1 MVAMAV
7 RIAGRG
13 QKSSFAEHALAPRNR
28 GHTTSRPAPGSAL
41 PWHKSLSR
49 SAEMQLTALVLV
61 SATSAVAV
69 APPVA
74 SSPHPTF
81 GRIALRDSTV
91 APVPVAE
98 CLDSA
103 GASNESPI
111 KTSACSEQ
119 KGSQLFSYR
128 KNQHLQLNG
137 TSCAGSSAPCCVEN
151 WNGEA
156 TIFSCS
162 DMPSIKAWAYSN
174 TTGHISNSGQCMTAT
189 GGGGK
194 VTVASCKQDDPNQ
207 MWRVEAAA
215 SGPAPPAPPPGSSKC
230 SVIGCPSDWTPGL
243 PCQCNPDCERYG
255 NCCADKEQVC
265 GKAPPSPSP
274 GPWPCRW
281 PPCPGPP
288 APSCGHVAGKWSAAA
303 AGDVVT
309 ITQSGCNLVATDPR
323 QPWSPAQGTGQAWNL
338 QMTFGG
344 VSLSGHLQGCSPSGC
359 PQGSTISFSNGQRWT
374 RQ

>member
-1 MVAMAV
+1 MPAIKCIVS
-7 RIAGRG
+7 
-13 QKSSFAEHALAPRNR
+13 KSITALALFARRGTARNQSSR
-28 GHTTSRPAPGSAL
+28 SKIHTPLASRPPR
-41 PWHKSLSR
+41 PRSR
-49 SAEMQLTALVLV
+49 LQAWRA
-61 SATSAVAV
+61 
-69 APPVA
+69 
-74 SSPHPTF
+74 
-81 GRIALRDSTV
+81 
-91 APVPVAE
+91 
-98 CLDSA
+98 A
-103 GASNESPI
+103 G
-111 KTSACSEQ
+111 T
-119 KGSQLFSYR
+119 
-128 KNQHLQLNG
+128 
-137 TSCAGSSAPCCVEN
+137 
-151 WNGEA
+151 
-156 TIFSCS
+156 
-162 DMPSIKAWAYSN
+162 
-174 TTGHISNSGQCMTAT
+174 
-189 GGGGK
+189 
-194 VTVASCKQDDPNQ
+194 
-207 MWRVEAAA
+207 
-215 SGPAPPAPPPGSSKC
+215 APPPGSSKC